1 MTITR
6 CASAASTPI
15 AAPSSRA
22 HSRMRSSS
30 DAGCRIWLACARR
43 APELAVD
50 RRADVDPGRGVVAPR
65 EVEAADGPRLEPV
78 AGEPRER
85 HRVAG
90 RRVDGVD
97 RRHARQPVV
106 DVVHAA
112 VAVEDRL
119 GVDRQHRVGTELAD
133 LADELLAQG
142 EVVGERPVRLVEE
155 ADVVVAHDLG
165 RGPLLAL
172 AERAELDR
180 VGPPVVR
187 AGVAAG
193 AAHEPADGAFVD
205 PAGGRPG
212 RPEVGVIGVGDDDQ
226 EARRGARRDG
236 RAGWRRACALP
247 LDGRT
252 IRRSGGVREL
262 YGQPVSMVL
271 HSRPRLRSSPPTGE
285 VSSHARRPRR
295 TVRRALGRTPGDR
308 RLEGCLDLVG
318 VAVGLDV
325 RPRLRDPPV
334 GVDEEARAAD
344 PHVRLAVVRL
354 LAPGAV
360 APRRRRGP
368 RRTGA

>member
-22 HSRMRSSS
+22 HSRIRSSS

-43 APELAVD
+43 APSLRSIVA
-50 RRADVDPGRGVVAPR
+50 RDVDPGRGVVAPR
-65 EVEAADGPRLEPV
+65 EVEAADGPRLQAV

-97 RRHARQPVV
+97 RGHARQPVV

-155 ADVVVAHDLG
+155 ADVVVAHDLR

-172 AERAELDR
+172 AERAELD
-180 VGPPVVR
+180 
-187 AGVAAG
+187 AG
-193 AAHEPADGAFVD
+193 
-205 PAGGRPG
+205 
-212 RPEVGVIGVGDDDQ
+212 
-226 EARRGARRDG
+226 
-236 RAGWRRACALP
+236 
-247 LDGRT
+247 
-252 IRRSGGVREL
+252 RSA
-262 YGQPVSMVL
+262 
-271 HSRPRLRSSPPTGE
+271 SR
-285 VSSHARRPRR
+285 
-295 TVRRALGRTPGDR
+295 
-308 RLEGCLDLVG
+308 
-318 VAVGLDV
+318 
-325 RPRLRDPPV
+325 
-334 GVDEEARAAD
+334 
-344 PHVRLAVVRL
+344 
-354 LAPGAV
+354 
-360 APRRRRGP
+360 PRRRRRWCSTRAG
-368 RRTGA
+368 RRTLRRSSGRPSRPARSRRHRGGRR